1 MLNRIQFEGIILN
14 LWRYGG
20 MQYARMLHRPDP
32 GQNERDILMT
42 ARFNQHA
49 PLDIQRGDLLRVWGF
64 LDNRPMSSGNSN
76 NGDSYVAEIVTDSIV
91 RLGRN
96 QLPRGRG
103 RRGSRVT
110 KTTSTKG
117 KEGAGGDVAVTEQE
131 GETAEA

>member
-1 MLNRIQFEGIILN
+1 MLNRIQFEGIVLN

-117 KEGAGGDVAVTEQE
+117 KEGAEGDVAVTEQE
-131 GETAEA
+131 DETAEA

>member
-1 MLNRIQFEGIILN
+1 MLNRIQFEGIVLN

-96 QLPRGRG
+96 QLPRGR
-103 RRGSRVT
+103 RKQPR
-110 KTTSTKG
+110 TTANTG
-117 KEGAGGDVAVTEQE
+117 DNEGADSTAIAE
-131 GETAEA
+131 ETAEAVEA

>member
-1 MLNRIQFEGIILN
+1 MLNRIQFEGIVLN

-96 QLPRGRG
+96 QLPKG
-103 RRGSRVT
+103 RRKQPR
-110 KTTSTKG
+110 TTTNTGDNEGTDST
-117 KEGAGGDVAVTEQE
+117 AITE
-131 GETAEA
+131 ETAEAAEA

>member
-1 MLNRIQFEGIILN
+1 MLNRIQFEGIVLN

-96 QLPRGRG
+96 QLPKSK
-103 RRGSRVT
+103 RRSR
-110 KTTSTKG
+110 TTANTGDNEAADST
-117 KEGAGGDVAVTEQE
+117 AITE
-131 GETAEA
+131 ETAEAVEA